1 MGFGYDFQHLIGLG
15 QSNSSWTFR
24 PVFILTSQQGGGIGV
39 FAPGVGDVVA
49 VKKLLRI
56 FPTSEKLAEGSHCRS
71 EKKAEIISNP
81 IILIGFFTKQA
92 MTLKTTSATREHILI
107 VYIWVLEHQT
117 ICLLK
122 QYIMY

>member
-1 MGFGYDFQHLIGLG
+1 MGFDSDFQHLIGLG

-24 PVFILTSQQGGGIGV
+24 PVFILTSQQGGGIGI

-81 IILIGFFTKQA
+81 IILIGFFYKA
-92 MTLKTTSATREHILI
+92 SHDIRNDIS
-107 VYIWVLEHQT
+107 YP
-117 ICLLK
+117 
-122 QYIMY
+122 